1 MKGVACI
8 FYWILR
14 RRYRVHTEGI
24 ERLKKS
30 GAKLLLPNHPA
41 HIDPQI
47 LTALVRLHCDF
58 VPVVSEQFANL
69 PFIGYFIRRQNAV
82 VVSDLKFGNRD
93 PNVLNTIVSGVLNAF
108 EKNKSVII
116 YPAGGIKHTSHEVI
130 KNKQSVHAIVR
141 QLPEHVTILGVRIHG
156 LWGSMWS
163 VAWNGKRPNFLWCM
177 TKGIF
182 YFFLNLVFFL
192 PKRNVRIEFVDIT
205 TEVQGIAH
213 MNRQNFNSKLEEF
226 YNVAGPEKV
235 CYLKHGFFFPKLRK
249 MYPENLTG

>member
-82 VVSDLKFGNRD
+82 VVSDLN
-93 PNVLNTIVSGVLNAF
+93 L
-108 EKNKSVII
+108 
-116 YPAGGIKHTSHEVI
+116 
-130 KNKQSVHAIVR
+130 AIET
-141 QLPEHVTILGVRIHG
+141 Q
-156 LWGSMWS
+156 M
-163 VAWNGKRPNFLWCM
+163 C
-177 TKGIF
+177 
-182 YFFLNLVFFL
+182 
-192 PKRNVRIEFVDIT
+192 
-205 TEVQGIAH
+205 
-213 MNRQNFNSKLEEF
+213 
-226 YNVAGPEKV
+226 
-235 CYLKHGFFFPKLRK
+235 
-249 MYPENLTG
+249 